1 MSIILFGCLDMKKMR
16 LSTMAATFVLLLY
29 MHGLCNFAGQTLT
42 PADDWR
48 DEFVGWRSIFVSVDS
63 VSHGLSTSDIDK
75 NSYYCLVEK
84 SNVSQPLIS
93 SRVMEIRGI
102 AKMVLKKSS

>member
-1 MSIILFGCLDMKKMR
+1 
-16 LSTMAATFVLLLY
+16 
-29 MHGLCNFAGQTLT
+29 MHGLCDFAGQTLT
-42 PADDWR
+42 SADDWR

-93 SRVMEIRGI
+93 SRVMEIRGT
-102 AKMVLKKSS
+102 AKMVLKKSSLKKLAIF